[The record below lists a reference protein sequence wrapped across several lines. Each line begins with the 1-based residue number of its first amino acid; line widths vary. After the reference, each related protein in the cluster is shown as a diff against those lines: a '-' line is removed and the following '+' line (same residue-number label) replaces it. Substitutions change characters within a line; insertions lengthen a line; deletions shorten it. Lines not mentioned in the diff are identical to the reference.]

1 MPDFMVLE
9 AEILKVFILVMARV
23 SGLIVAAPVLGSR
36 NFPVIGKIGLAALTA
51 ILITPTIMALEET
64 LPSESLAFAALAVGE
79 MMIGLLMGFVMT
91 IVFASLQVAGQII
104 DMQAGFGLVN
114 VFNPALETQFPIFG
128 FFLFILAVFFLLVT
142 NGHHLML
149 RALVTTFERIP
160 LGGFVLRPELLKH
173 VSQWGAAMFVD
184 GLIIA
189 APVAAALFVAYVV
202 MGLAGRVVPQ
212 IQLFV
217 IGFPLTIALS
227 LFVMALSVSLYL
239 QVLDGMFSKM
249 FRDVADMINGM
260 S

>member
-1 MPDFMVLE
+1 MQDFMIFEVE
-9 AEILKVFILVMARV
+9 VLKVFFLVMARV

-36 NFPVIGKIGLAALTA
+36 NFPTAGKIGLAALTA
-51 ILITPTIMALEET
+51 VLITPTILARTQT
-64 LPSESLAFAALAVGE
+64 LPSDALAFSVLATGE
-79 MMIGLLMGFVMT
+79 VMIGLLMGFVMT

-128 FFLFILAVFFLLVT
+128 FFLFILAVLFLLIT
-142 NGHHLML
+142 DGHHVML
-149 RALVTTFERIP
+149 RALVSTFDRIP
-160 LGGFVLRPELLKH
+160 LGGFVLRPELLRE
-173 VSQWGAAMFVD
+173 VSRWGAAMFVD

-189 APVAAALFVAYVV
+189 APVGAALLVAYIV

-227 LFVMALSVSLYL
+227 LFIMALSVGIYL
-239 QVLDGMFSKM
+239 RVFDGMLSKM
-249 FRDVADMINGM
+249 FRDVASMVNGM